1 MKSSLLKRVLRSSS
15 SPQEPRIS
23 EPPEEKGLIAED
35 CAPMTVHANSAVADS
50 PVDAARPGIRGNS
63 AGATT
68 PVVELKKLMI
78 APTIL
83 KAIGTRKV
91 GTFAPIQLDSA

>member
-1 MKSSLLKRVLRSSS
+1 MIR
-15 SPQEPRIS
+15 
-23 EPPEEKGLIAED
+23 EPPEEKGLMAED
-35 CAPMTVHANSAVADS
+35 WAPRTVQAKRAVADR
-50 PVDAARPGIRGNS
+50 PVEDARPGIRGNS